1 MRCRSFQA
9 FQLNQLNST
18 ASNRPLVSIAFVS
31 AIGLGLAAIT
41 MIAMRDH
48 AKQRASRSDILG
60 QCAELLEQSVVSH
73 GTDGFPILEGRHA
86 GRYVRAELIA
96 DTMTIRRLP
105 QLWLSLTRIESRPAN
120 CEFAALVRPSGTE
133 FYSLTAGYEYM
144 LEPPAGV
151 PAEILI
157 RGSKPAAQAHLNR
170 IGSLVAKITSEPK
183 VKEIGVTK
191 KGLRLV
197 WQASEGRRGEH
208 LILRQSVFDEAQVTR
223 SNFARLLG
231 YLDDLS
237 SAIPIGAEASRT

>member
-1 MRCRSFQA
+1 MS
-9 FQLNQLNST
+9 
-18 ASNRPLVSIAFVS
+18 
-31 AIGLGLAAIT
+31 LAAIFVASVGLAI
-41 MIAMRDH
+41 IAIIALRDH
-48 AKQRASRSDILG
+48 AKQRATRSNILE
-60 QCAELLEQSVVSH
+60 QCAELLEHGVVTH
-73 GTDGFPILEGRHA
+73 GADGFPILEGRHA
-86 GRYVRAELIA
+86 GRFVRAELIA

-105 QLWLSLTRIESRPAN
+105 QLWLSLTRIEPRPVN
-120 CEFAALVRPSGTE
+120 CEFAALMRPSGTE

-157 RGSKPAAQAHLNR
+157 RGTKPAAQAHLDH
-170 IGSLVAKITSEPK
+170 IGSLISRIVSEPK

-208 LILRQSVFDEAQVTR
+208 LILRQSVFDEAQVSH

-237 SAIPIGAEASRT
+237 SAIPIGVEANRV